1 MMQLARGNDV
11 SIRCSREVDKGVPGF
26 TYIKKWKV
34 SAVLETAQLRWSKV
48 RILEMVRI
56 VAHTKNSCRSEL
68 FCYLWWYAF
77 AMSLYGK
84 A

>member
-1 MMQLARGNDV
+1 MSQYGAAEKL
-11 SIRCSREVDKGVPGF
+11 IRVCQGLLHQEVED
-26 TYIKKWKV
+26 
-34 SAVLETAQLRWSKV
+34 ELRWSKV

-56 VAHTKNSCRSEL
+56 VAHIKNSCRSEL

-84 A
+84 V